1 MKDSLISAIAS
12 VLGMFITGGF
22 GYLTSK
28 NKSTSNTSIDTST
41 NRHSLS
47 DDERQFRIE
56 LKDMM
61 LTYQNQVKELTLE
74 VARLTKANLQLEV
87 QVRQLT
93 ARNESLETQVHELT
107 TANRELKEEVQR
119 RRNSIAE

>member
-28 NKSTSNTSIDTST
+28 NKPTSNTSIDTST

-61 LTYQNQVKELTLE
+61 LTYQSQVKELTLE

>member
-28 NKSTSNTSIDTST
+28 NKPISNTSIDTST

-119 RRNSIAE
+119 RRNSIEE